1 MTESETLKLQPGL
14 YKLHW
19 DSGVGEPPSLASV
32 GRYYDGSVW
41 MAPANWAEHPGDR
54 SYQYWAQVARA
65 EPVMLCGDENHP
77 PTEQNLPDICSA
89 KQEGTTLTITLP
101 AQTVKKVV
109 LEF

>member
-1 MTESETLKLQPGL
+1 MTERDARKLPAGL

-19 DSGVGEPPSLASV
+19 DGGGGVSLASV
-32 GRYYDGSVW
+32 GRDHDGNVW
-41 MAPANWAEHPGDR
+41 MAPANWLNHPGDR
-54 SYQYWAQVARA
+54 SYEYWKQVLRA
-65 EPVMLCGDENHP
+65 EAIMLCGDENHP

-101 AQTVKKVV
+101 VLTVKKVV